1 MVFFKNMINM
11 ITGILP
17 GLPANEAVVLFASFA
32 NYTNLIQAM
41 NAKGRDE
48 LPADTITILKKDI
61 YASKAM
67 ACPGETPTD
76 IANWVG
82 LQGGLGGGSGGR
94 TVVVGLA

>member
-1 MVFFKNMINM
+1 MQHCTFAHLLPHAVFVIEDADRLPCKHMVFFKNMINM

-32 NYTNLIQAM
+32 NYTNMIQAM

-61 YASKAM
+61 
-67 ACPGETPTD
+67 
-76 IANWVG
+76 
-82 LQGGLGGGSGGR
+82 L
-94 TVVVGLA
+94 